1 MSEQRVTVW
10 VQRFRDRRHL
20 MLQWIDLESGR
31 RKSRSAG
38 TDNEKDAE
46 KARADL
52 EYELNHGQSTLRM
65 A

>member
-1 MSEQRVTVW
+1 
-10 VQRFRDRRHL
+10 